1 MNYWCSRKWK
11 WWSKQRFLKDLKS
24 SGNLEVI
31 NPPIKETPYE
41 TFYDMKTREN
51 SCDYFFLA
59 ESFISVGVSDIY
71 LFFELRGNFCNGTQ
85 ALPSYSC
92 FPFPSK
98 VIHNC
103 QAWRNKSHHKQN
115 WYVSVICNGNCSA
128 IGKAHRKG
136 GSVLDILCYQY

>member
-1 MNYWCSRKWK
+1 MLQEMKMMVEAEISQGPKKFR
-11 WWSKQRFLKDLKS
+11 Q
-24 SGNLEVI
+24 
-31 NPPIKETPYE
+31 TPYKI
-41 TFYDMKTREN
+41 FCDMKTREN

-103 QAWRNKSHHKQN
+103 QA
-115 WYVSVICNGNCSA
+115 
-128 IGKAHRKG
+128 
-136 GSVLDILCYQY
+136 